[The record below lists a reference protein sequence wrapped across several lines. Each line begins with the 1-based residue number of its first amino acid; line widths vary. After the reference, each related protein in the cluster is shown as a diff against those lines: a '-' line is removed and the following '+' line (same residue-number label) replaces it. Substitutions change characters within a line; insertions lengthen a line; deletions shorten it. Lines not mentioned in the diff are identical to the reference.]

1 MVKHC
6 FRHRINLSHD
16 CRRKDDFLYS
26 RCLHC
31 VVYTISSLMQSY
43 RGKICIS
50 FSMICV
56 PHSQPL
62 EEMKTLNQKKHH
74 RQSTI

>member
-6 FRHRINLSHD
+6 FRHPINLSQD

-26 RCLHC
+26 RSLHC

-56 PHSQPL
+56 PHSQLL
-62 EEMKTLNQKKHH
+62 EGMK
-74 RQSTI
+74 R